1 MSAASKGY
9 VKMVRLLLEAGADPN
24 QQDDDGSTALMY
36 AAVQGHEACACLLLE
51 HPKCNPRIKDN
62 LSGSV
67 SRFHA
72 TGPRFKPRTVQ
83 GRLKLSSLQWNDK

>member
-62 LSGSV
+62 DFGGDV
-67 SRFHA
+67 RH
-72 TGPRFKPRTVQ
+72 FKY
-83 GRLKLSSLQWNDK
+83 LKEIFKKYHVEI